1 MTRTKLHL
9 VDKHGNTISSV
20 NRAAAEAAFAW
31 AEREFPQIDP
41 ALVAD
46 WAEEVGKTIETYGQ
60 RVESPKRYAFAALHG
75 KVRQWMRSKASKEIP
90 VGIGVDLEKWVGVEN
105 GIQRMMDRTILFNEL
120 KAKLNERDNFI
131 LMLLVQDIS
140 TPAGVAEALGVSY
153 AAAAQAIHRVKN
165 RIAASMAQS
174 EIEEPES
181 DRYCRVKG

>member
-1 MTRTKLHL
+1 
-9 VDKHGNTISSV
+9 
-20 NRAAAEAAFAW
+20 
-31 AEREFPQIDP
+31 
-41 ALVAD
+41 
-46 WAEEVGKTIETYGQ
+46 
-60 RVESPKRYAFAALHG
+60 
-75 KVRQWMRSKASKEIP
+75 MRSKASKEIP

-131 LMLLVQDIS
+131 LMLLLQDIS
-140 TPAGVAEALGVSY
+140 TPAGVAEALGVNY

-174 EIEEPES
+174 EKEEPES